1 MRFAGIDVGSRTHVV
16 AVLDEI
22 GQVLVKP
29 TSFGEDAAGY
39 ERLLELLGSPVDLLI
54 AMEATGHYGRNLFG
68 SLAQRGF
75 SVALLNPLRTRRF
88 AEEDL
93 TRAKTDAIDALGI
106 ARFAAQKRPTTT
118 PATDPATDELREL
131 VRLHDRLDQDFGDR
145 LRQLHRL
152 VDLCFPEFTRHVRTL
167 DSQLAMAVL
176 RAHPTAQVFSESS
189 REELAKLCYDG
200 RHVVGKRLARDLV
213 EAARLS
219 VGRHH
224 APVYCRQV
232 RYLCSELEAL
242 RAKVAELRS
251 QIEDSARDHPIASL
265 IITID
270 GLGLLSA
277 ARIVAAVED
286 PARFRNAG
294 AFAAYI
300 GVVPGTNRSG
310 LRRPGQAPLCP
321 LGNARLRKALYMP
334 VLGAVRRNPWLRDYY
349 ERLLERGKR
358 PKVALMAAMRKLA
371 TAIYSVAKNR
381 KPFVLSRPRR
391 HPTT

>member
-16 AVLDEI
+16 AVLDES
-22 GQVLVKP
+22 GQVLAKP
-29 TSFGEDAAGY
+29 ASFGEDAAGY
-39 ERLLELLGSPVDLLI
+39 EKLFRLLESPVELLI

-68 SLAQRGF
+68 ALTQRSF
-75 SVALLNPLRTRRF
+75 AVAVLNPLRTRRF

-106 ARFAAQKRPTTT
+106 ARFAVQKRPPAT
-118 PATDPATDELREL
+118 PATDTATDELREL
-131 VRLHDRLDQDFGDR
+131 VRLHDRLDQDSGDR

-152 VDLCFPEFTRHVRTL
+152 VDLCFPEFTRHIRTL

-176 RAHPTAQVFSESS
+176 RAYPTARFFSESS
-189 REELAKLCYDG
+189 LDELAKLCYDG
-200 RHVVGKRLARDLV
+200 RHVVGKPLARELV

-242 RAKVAELRS
+242 RTKVGELRS
-251 QIEDSARDHPIASL
+251 QIEASAQDHPVASL
-265 IITID
+265 IISID

-286 PARFRNAG
+286 PARFRHAG

-321 LGNARLRKALYMP
+321 IGNARLRKALYMP

-358 PKVALMAAMRKLA
+358 PKVALIAAMRKLA

-381 KPFVLSRPRR
+381 TPFVPSGSRT
-391 HPTT
+391 HPKT